1 MLIYLE
7 SKYAPIHMNVQ
18 MTKIIA
24 ELSVSRAM
32 NVCMVRK
39 SDII

>member
-1 MLIYLE
+1 
-7 SKYAPIHMNVQ
+7 MNVQ

-24 ELSVSRAM
+24 ELFVSRAM